1 MTARWNLFRGGRDV
15 AAKQESIRRSGEQR
29 YALAIIHREVEEAV
43 RGAWNQRGRR
53 AELAGLLRDQAGVN
67 AQLVSSYREQLR
79 NGQRSLLDVLGAQNT
94 RFNSAILSQT
104 AVYAALFAE
113 YRLLAATGT
122 LASVLG
128 TAPVEQSEAYAREEF
143 RVQSVETPDYRRT
156 PSRQTSALPLDLLAP
171 IRKE

>member
-1 MTARWNLFRGGRDV
+1 V
-15 AAKQESIRRSGEQR
+15 
-29 YALAIIHREVEEAV
+29 RE
-43 RGAWNQRGRR
+43 AWNQRGQR

-67 AQLVSSYREQLR
+67 SQLVSSYREQFR
-79 NGQRSLLDVLGAQNT
+79 VGERSLLDVLGAQNT

-104 AVYAALFAE
+104 AVYASLFAE
-113 YRLLAATGT
+113 YRLLAATGS

-128 TAPVEQSEAYAREEF
+128 TAPVEQGEAYARDEF
-143 RVQSVETPDYRRT
+143 RVKSVESPDYNRL